1 MSKISIIQQLRTL
14 FSRIKISR
22 EPQIGLDG
30 QPMLK
35 RPLMDRLRSTYRLVI
50 MNPETFE
57 EVGSYN
63 LSLLSVYTALS
74 TALVLFLMLFISLV
88 LFTPIKRYIPGY
100 GDTAQ
105 LSELYALQDKL
116 DKMENIVEANQTY
129 NDKLRDRL
137 NEHVQYQ
144 ADVPKE
150 APKVMPDSMTNI
162 GPIEEEMELRSDYE
176 SSGGKI
182 LPQLSGGGGNA
193 KSVNYVSRDKPI
205 EEMFFSSP
213 LSGEMIKG
221 IRPNE
226 QHFGVDVIAPKNTP
240 IKATMDGVV
249 IAADFTAETGN
260 TITIMHANNV
270 VSMYKHNSSILKRV
284 GQFVKAGEAI
294 AIIGNTGTLTNGPHL
309 HFELWYKGRP
319 VDPTEFVSFK

>member
-319 VDPTEFVSFK
+319 VDPTEFVNFK